1 MDLSGAIIGQYHIIE
16 QIGRGGMT
24 TVYKAYQPNLDRYV
38 AIKVLTPDLVET
50 RNFVARFERE
60 AKAVARLRH
69 RNILTVFD
77 YGRQGGLFY
86 LVMEYVSGGSLMERL
101 GWPQDLDYA
110 VVIVSQVGDAL
121 AHAHRQGMIHR
132 DVKPGNIL
140 MAEADWPLLSDFGLA
155 KMVEDSPKLT
165 ASGASV
171 GTPQYMSPEQAQGL
185 AVDQRSDI
193 YSLGAVLYEAA
204 TGRPPFGTDS
214 PMAVILRQINEPIT
228 PPHTLRSDLPEKM
241 EGIILKAL
249 TKSPADRYQRMEEF
263 LADLREAYPLPANRN
278 MVHQGN
284 AQAGPKRPPAAFEPA
299 PTPVVTP
306 RLPRRRPFPW
316 TGVAIGLVLLLTLA
330 LTLLLFKASMVPLV
344 SSPTDAVATAPSPS
358 AAAFSPTIVPLA
370 SSITEPVAAVPTP
383 SAPPF
388 DFAQDRLRTGPSV
401 ATPSPTVAPSSLT
414 VVPPSLTVVPTMPAP
429 LRQPQDTAQTIELR
443 VWQADG
449 AEMVF
454 VPAGE
459 FVMGSEELGDDERPA
474 HRVYLDDFWIDRYEV
489 TNERF
494 ARFVAATGYQTEA
507 ERRGRGWVW
516 MDSDGS
522 TELTTGW
529 EEVEGADWRHPHGP
543 DSNIGGKMDHPVVL
557 VSWNDAD
564 AYCRWAGKR
573 LPSEAQWEKAARG
586 PSTPRQPFDGAQD
599 RAEDDAAPG
608 HGRRYAWGDEFD
620 SARANT
626 SESKRGDTT
635 PVGSFSPQ
643 GDSPYGASDMT
654 GNVWEWVADWYGS
667 DYYSQAPLTNPT
679 GPATGTY
686 KVLRGGS
693 WPFNEVYAR
702 TPFRYNVKPDYTY
715 DFAGFRCSSQ

>member
-140 MAEADWPLLSDFGLA
+140 MAEEDWPLLSDFGLA

-228 PPHTLRSDLPEKM
+228 PPHTLRSDLPEEM
-241 EGIILKAL
+241 ERIILKAL

-284 AQAGPKRPPAAFEPA
+284 AQAGPKRRPAAFEPA

-344 SSPTDAVATAPSPS
+344 SSPTDVFATAPSPS
-358 AAAFSPTIVPLA
+358 AAAFPPTIVPLA
-370 SSITEPVAAVPTP
+370 SSTTEPVAAVPTP
-383 SAPPF
+383 S
-388 DFAQDRLRTGPSV
+388 V
-401 ATPSPTVAPSSLT
+401 ATPSPTVM
-414 VVPPSLTVVPTMPAP
+414 PPSLTVAPPSPTVAPTMHE
-429 LRQPQDTAQTIELR
+429 TQTIELR
-443 VWQADG
+443 VWEADG

-516 MDSDGS
+516 MDSNGS

-543 DSNIGGKMDHPVVL
+543 DSSIGDKMDHPVVL
-557 VSWNDAD
+557 VSWHDAD
-564 AYCRWAGKR
+564 AYCRWAAKC

-586 PSTPRQPFDGAQD
+586 TD
-599 RAEDDAAPG
+599 E
-608 HGRRYAWGDEFD
+608 RRYAWGDEFD

-667 DYYSQAPLTNPT
+667 DYYSQSALTNPT

-693 WPFNEVYAR
+693 WPFDEVYAR